1 MKNLNLNKQTQTL
14 KVSIA
19 LFLIVLCLSLF
30 SSFLHHHHLTFDHK
44 IPAIVF
50 PEESCPI
57 CWFILQITAIA
68 ILILHLS
75 LVLFIHS
82 GYAPIKYFLPI
93 KHYPLFLS
101 RAPPV
106 TV

>member
-1 MKNLNLNKQTQTL
+1 MKNLYLNKHTQIL
-14 KVSIA
+14 KISVA
-19 LFLIVLCLSLF
+19 LFLIVLCLSLS

-44 IPAIVF
+44 IPAIGLS
-50 PEESCPI
+50 EEYCPI
-57 CWFILQITAIA
+57 CWFILQITTIA
-68 ILILHLS
+68 ILIFHLP

-93 KHYPLFLS
+93 KHYHLFLS

-106 TV
+106 IV